1 MKKTPTDLKTR
12 EPAFKNEIDSNDG
25 IIKHMKVTVNKADSY
40 ENESAVINAVAMT
53 DDIKSAVDILRGNG
67 ASIPVISDGD
77 TMMIKASSIYYIES
91 VDKRTYVYTKDEC
104 HETRHRLYELEETLG
119 INFLRCS
126 KAMIVNIRKIRS
138 VRAELN
144 ARLSAELL
152 NGERLI
158 ISRGYVKDLKK
169 KLGVN

>member
-1 MKKTPTDLKTR
+1 
-12 EPAFKNEIDSNDG
+12 
-25 IIKHMKVTVNKADSY
+25 MKVTVNKADSY

-53 DDIKSAVDILRGNG
+53 DDIKSAVEILRGNG

-91 VDKRTYVYTKDEC
+91 VDKRTYVYTKDDC

>member
-1 MKKTPTDLKTR
+1 
-12 EPAFKNEIDSNDG
+12 
-25 IIKHMKVTVNKADSY
+25 MKVTVNKTDSY
-40 ENESAVINAVAMT
+40 ENESAVINAVTVT
-53 DDIKSAVDILRGNG
+53 DDIRNAVDILRGSG
-67 ASIPVISDGD
+67 ASIPVVSEGD
-77 TMMIKASSIYYIES
+77 TLMLRASSIYYIES
-91 VDKRTYVYTKDEC
+91 VDKRTYVYTKDAC
-104 HETRHRLYELEETLG
+104 YETKYRLYELEEILG
-119 INFLRCS
+119 VNFLRCS

-169 KLGVN
+169 KLGVV

>member
-1 MKKTPTDLKTR
+1 
-12 EPAFKNEIDSNDG
+12 
-25 IIKHMKVTVNKADSY
+25 MKVTVNQADSY
-40 ENESAVINAVAMT
+40 ENESAVINAVTVT
-53 DDIKSAVDILRGNG
+53 DDIRNAVDILRGSG
-67 ASIPVISDGD
+67 ASIPVVSEGD
-77 TMMIKASSIYYIES
+77 TLMLRASSIYYIES
-91 VDKRTYVYTKDEC
+91 VDKRTYVYTKDAC
-104 HETRHRLYELEETLG
+104 YETKYRLYELEEILG
-119 INFLRCS
+119 VNFLRCS

-169 KLGVN
+169 KLGVV

>member
-1 MKKTPTDLKTR
+1 
-12 EPAFKNEIDSNDG
+12 
-25 IIKHMKVTVNKADSY
+25 MKVTVNKADSY

-53 DDIKSAVDILRGNG
+53 DDIKSAVEILRGNG

-91 VDKRTYVYTKDEC
+91 VDKRTYVYTKNEC

-126 KAMIVNIRKIRS
+126 KAMIVNIKKIRS

-152 NGERLI
+152 TGERLI

>member
-1 MKKTPTDLKTR
+1 M
-12 EPAFKNEIDSNDG
+12 N
-25 IIKHMKVTVNKADSY
+25 VTVNKTDSY
-40 ENESAVINAVAMT
+40 ENESAVINAVAVT
-53 DDIKSAVDILRGNG
+53 EEIRNAIDILRNNG
-67 ASIPVISDGD
+67 ASIPVISEGD
-77 TMMIKASSIYYIES
+77 TLLIRTAAIYYIES

-104 HETRHRLYELEETLG
+104 HETKYRLYELEELLG
-119 INFLRCS
+119 FNFLRCS
-126 KAMIVNIRKIRS
+126 KAMIVNIKKIRS

-169 KLGVN
+169 KLGVNRK

>member
-1 MKKTPTDLKTR
+1 
-12 EPAFKNEIDSNDG
+12 
-25 IIKHMKVTVNKADSY
+25 MKVEVKKIGPDEE
-40 ENESAVINAVAMT
+40 ENAVIRVAELT
-53 DDIKSAVDILRGNG
+53 DSVRSAVDLLENQCCT
-67 ASIPVISDGD
+67 IPVQADGK
-77 TMMIKASSIYYIES
+77 TMMCRTDQIYYIES
-91 VDKRTYVYTKDEC
+91 VDKRSFVYTKAGC
-104 HETRHRLYELEETLG
+104 YETKHRLYELEEILG
-119 INFLRCS
+119 VNFLRCS

-169 KLGVN
+169 KLGVV